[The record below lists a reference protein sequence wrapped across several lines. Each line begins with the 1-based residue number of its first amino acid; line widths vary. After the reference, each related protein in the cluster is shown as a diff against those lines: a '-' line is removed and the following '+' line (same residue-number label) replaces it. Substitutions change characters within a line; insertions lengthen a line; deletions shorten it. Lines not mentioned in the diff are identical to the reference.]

1 MNNNNALRWTIAV
14 ASLGYFVDIYDLQ
27 LFNIIAK
34 ASLLGIGITDP
45 KEIDQWD
52 YLLFLWQMGGM
63 LVGGLLWGWLGDV
76 KGRKQIL
83 FGSILLYSTANIA
96 NAFVTN
102 VEMYSLIRF
111 IAGLGLAGE
120 LGAAIT
126 LVSELMDKE
135 KRGYGTMV
143 IVTMGALGAIGAV
156 FVSKVSL
163 PFFGLAPWQTSYIVG
178 GGLGLVLLTLR
189 VGTFESGLFQQGEKS
204 GVQRGNFLLI
214 FKTKER
220 ALRYL
225 ACIAMGLPVWYCV
238 GILIKFSKTFALF
251 SDLHIDASMGI
262 VYTYLGLSF
271 GDLMSSLLS
280 QYFKSRKKT
289 IMLYLW
295 LTVMVTMTY
304 LFAHPIGIT
313 FFYFLCFALGTA
325 TGYWALFVSMAAELF
340 GTNIRAT
347 VASTTP
353 NFVRGAVVPMVLSFK
368 AMEKWMG
375 SINAAV
381 VLGIITIGLALISA
395 RYLKESFGKDLN
407 FLEE

>member
-1 MNNNNALRWTIAV
+1 MNNNSALRWTIAV

-27 LFNIIAK
+27 LFNIISK
-34 ASLLGIGITDP
+34 ASLTGIGITDP
-45 KEIDQWD
+45 KELEKWD

-83 FGSILLYSTANIA
+83 FGSILLYSSANIA
-96 NAFVTN
+96 NAFVGN
-102 VEMYSLIRF
+102 VESYSVIRF

-126 LVSELMDKE
+126 LVSEIMDKE

-156 FVSKVSL
+156 FVSKISL
-163 PFFGLAPWQTSYIVG
+163 PMFGLAPWQTSYIIG
-178 GGLGLVLLTLR
+178 GILGLLLLTLR
-189 VGTFESGLFQQGEKS
+189 VGTFESSLFEHTSKQSKS
-204 GVQRGNFLLI
+204 RGNFLLL

-225 ACIAMGLPVWYCV
+225 ACIALGLPVWYCV
-238 GILIKFSKTFALF
+238 GILIKFSKTFALL
-251 SDLHIDASMGI
+251 SNLQIDVSLGI
-262 VYTYLGLSF
+262 VFTYLGLSF
-271 GDLMSSLLS
+271 GDLLSSLLS

-289 IMLYLW
+289 ITAYLYL
-295 LTVMVTMTY
+295 TVIISAFY
-304 LFAHPIGIT
+304 LFVHPVSSFT
-313 FFYFLCFALGTA
+313 FYFLCFALGSA
-325 TGYWALFVSMAAELF
+325 TGYWALFVSMSAELF

-353 NFVRGAVVPMVLSFK
+353 NFVRGAVVPLILSFK
-368 AMEKWMG
+368 AMEG
-375 SINAAV
+375 SLGSVLAAV
-381 VLGIITIGLALISA
+381 ILGIITIGLALVSA
-395 RYLKESFGKDLN
+395 RYLQESFGKDLN
-407 FLEE
+407 FQEE

>member
-1 MNNNNALRWTIAV
+1 MNNNNALRWTVAV

-27 LFNIIAK
+27 LFNIISK
-34 ASLLGIGITDP
+34 ASLMGIGITEP
-45 KEIDQWD
+45 KEIDKWD

-63 LVGGLLWGWLGDV
+63 LAGGLLWGWLGDV

-83 FGSILLYSTANIA
+83 FGSILLYSAANIA
-96 NAFVTN
+96 NAFVQS

-143 IVTMGALGAIGAV
+143 IVTMGALGAVGAV
-156 FVSKVSL
+156 FVSKLSV
-163 PFFGLAPWQTSYIVG
+163 PFFGLASWQTSYIIG
-178 GGLGLVLLTLR
+178 GVLGLLLLTLR
-189 VGTFESGLFQQGEKS
+189 VGTFESSLFEQCEKS
-204 GVQRGNFLLI
+204 TAQRGNFLLL

-220 ALRYL
+220 AFRYL

-251 SDLHIDASMGI
+251 SNLQIDVSTGI
-262 VYTYLGLSF
+262 VFTYLGLSF
-271 GDLMSSLLS
+271 GDLMSSILS
-280 QYFKSRKKT
+280 QYFRSRKKT
-289 IMLYLW
+289 IKLYLW
-295 LTVMVTMTY
+295 LTVIVTSTY
-304 LFAHPIGIT
+304 LLVHPVGIS

-325 TGYWALFVSMAAELF
+325 TGYWALFVSMSAELF

-353 NFVRGAVVPMVLSFK
+353 NFVRGAVVPLVLSFK
-368 AMEKWMG
+368 AMENEIG
-375 SINAAV
+375 SINSAV
-381 VLGIITIGLALISA
+381 ILGIITIGLALISA
-395 RYLKESFGKDLN
+395 HYLKESFGKDLD
-407 FLEE
+407 FQEL